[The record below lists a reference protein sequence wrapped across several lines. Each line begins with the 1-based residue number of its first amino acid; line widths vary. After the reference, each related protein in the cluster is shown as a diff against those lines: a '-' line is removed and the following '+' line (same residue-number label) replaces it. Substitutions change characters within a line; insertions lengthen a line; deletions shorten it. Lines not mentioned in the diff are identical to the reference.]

1 MGKYFMKSTR
11 SLFHMLHCGLST
23 LLTVFGVVVDNVFG
37 LLMLQFGYVERH
49 VIRGFTLKG
58 RVVET

>member
-1 MGKYFMKSTR
+1 MSPSFA
-11 SLFHMLHCGLST
+11 LNILHCGLTT
-23 LLTVFGVVVDNVFG
+23 LLTVFGVVVNNVFG

-49 VIRGFTLKG
+49 VIRGLTLKG

>member
-1 MGKYFMKSTR
+1 MFDT
-11 SLFHMLHCGLST
+11 LHCGFTT
-23 LLTVFGVVVDNVFG
+23 LLTVISVVVDNVFE

-49 VIRGFTLKG
+49 VIGGLTLKG